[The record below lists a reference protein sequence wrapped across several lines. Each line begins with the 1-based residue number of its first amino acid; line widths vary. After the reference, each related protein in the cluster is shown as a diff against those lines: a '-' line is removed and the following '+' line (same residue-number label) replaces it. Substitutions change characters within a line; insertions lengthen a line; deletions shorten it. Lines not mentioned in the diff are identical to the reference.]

1 MSRKNK
7 CAPETPAQLA
17 EQAGHMITWSMNN
30 VLLNAKD
37 QAQALTAIHEAL
49 NEAFNPDNDEIVNAV
64 AAGFAVGI
72 VNVME
77 RGWQAIKAD
86 GDRHVE

>member
-1 MSRKNK
+1 
-7 CAPETPAQLA
+7 
-17 EQAGHMITWSMNN
+17 MNN
-30 VLLNAKD
+30 ALLNAKD
-37 QAQALTAIHEAL
+37 QAQALTVIHAAL

-86 GDRHVE
+86 GDRYVE